1 MHNWATK
8 QQQKHKH
15 SSLHY
20 IKHTNMQ
27 LVETHIHAETE
38 DTLPSSEEDIEAQ
51 MQTPTKRRKY
61 RQRQRT
67 QKRTEQMCMIQSKE
81 TTRANDTTQSCTKVT
96 CCKTKYG
103 SF

>member
-1 MHNWATK
+1 
-8 QQQKHKH
+8 
-15 SSLHY
+15 
-20 IKHTNMQ
+20 MQ

-67 QKRTEQMCMIQSKE
+67 QKRTEQMC
-81 TTRANDTTQSCTKVT
+81 
-96 CCKTKYG
+96 
-103 SF
+103 